1 MYRHYYGR
9 RSSWPK
15 YVVVAGALFIAVSAV
30 SGVAKGGSGETTTG
44 GGGYGITD
52 GGPNPVTSGPNVTLG
67 MSMAAADGWTG
78 QQATCLNWLWTHES
92 NWDTTAT
99 NPDGGAYGIP
109 QSLPADKMASAGADW
124 QTDPATQIRWG
135 LGYIQ
140 ATYGNPCNA
149 WDHEVANN
157 WY

>member
-1 MYRHYYGR
+1 MYRYYGR

-15 YVVVAGALFIAVSAV
+15 YVVVAGALFVAVSAV
-30 SGVAKGGSGETTTG
+30 TGVAAKGGSGETTTG
-44 GGGYGITD
+44 GGGYGITVA
-52 GGPNPVTSGPNVTLG
+52 GPNPITAGPNVNLG

-109 QSLPADKMASAGADW
+109 QSLPGDKMASAGADW
-124 QTDPATQIRWG
+124 MTDPATQIRWG

-140 ATYGNPCNA
+140 GTYGSPCNA
-149 WDHEVANN
+149 WGHEVANN